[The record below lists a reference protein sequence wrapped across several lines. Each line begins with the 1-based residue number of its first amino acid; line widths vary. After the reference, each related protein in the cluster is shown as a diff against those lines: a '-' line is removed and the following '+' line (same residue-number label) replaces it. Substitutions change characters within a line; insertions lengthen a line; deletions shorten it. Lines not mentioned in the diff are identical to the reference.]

1 MTEDY
6 CKTVRNSVFGSSS
19 VSLVPKFRVVQYLPD
34 QPPMLAL
41 IRGLF

>member
-19 VSLVPKFRVVQYLPD
+19 VSLVPEFRVVQYLPD
-34 QPPMLAL
+34 QPPYV
-41 IRGLF
+41 GS